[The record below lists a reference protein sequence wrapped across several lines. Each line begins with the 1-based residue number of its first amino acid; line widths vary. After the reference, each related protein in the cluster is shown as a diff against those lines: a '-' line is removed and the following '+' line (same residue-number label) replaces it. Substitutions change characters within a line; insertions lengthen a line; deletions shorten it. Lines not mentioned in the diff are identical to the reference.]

1 MTNIPFNKPPADN
14 CPILRPLAN
23 FKPHV
28 KYHTI
33 LKASD
38 SSMNW
43 LNKTTNSALYTK
55 FQSQAARITP
65 QQSIQLQRAPNQHTT
80 ITTANYAT

>member
-1 MTNIPFNKPPADN
+1 M
-14 CPILRPLAN
+14 
-23 FKPHV
+23 
-28 KYHTI
+28 
-33 LKASD
+33 KASD

-55 FQSQAARITP
+55 FQSQAAHITP

-80 ITTANYAT
+80 ITTANYVT